1 MYLHRSVNPC
11 SAHDSSEF
19 HVARSNSEARGA
31 IVLRLV
37 INLKLSFCYVVVRS
51 ESSVYTDGGNHEHEM
66 LLKVIGKKDQS
77 CCRHRKS

>member
-1 MYLHRSVNPC
+1 MYLHRSANLVQCTQP
-11 SAHDSSEF
+11 SESG
-19 HVARSNSEARGA
+19 RSEQFRDDATQ

-51 ESSVYTDGGNHEHEM
+51 ESPVYTDGGNHEHEM
-66 LLKVIGKKDQS
+66 LLKLIGKKDQS

>member
-1 MYLHRSVNPC
+1 MLP
-11 SAHDSSEF
+11 
-19 HVARSNSEARGA
+19 EAIQKQRGA

-66 LLKVIGKKDQS
+66 LLKLIGKKDQS